1 MDKELLNNL
10 STAVSNGRTDIVR
23 SLLSMC
29 ENGSAIS
36 NGTNISA
43 NEVLNEICNPVGT
56 LLHLA
61 TKLDHVDI
69 VRTILSSGA
78 QANIENSLGESPFDL
93 VQSQRM
99 TTVYVEELLKCSAKS
114 ELDRIR
120 QLISAGVDV
129 NSTDSPESKNTA
141 LHWAVCFGKPE
152 AVQCLLG
159 ILILYLQ
166 IDFKNI

>member
-61 TKLDHVDI
+61 TK
-69 VRTILSSGA
+69 VRKIY
-78 QANIENSLGESPFDL
+78 SLL
-93 VQSQRM
+93 
-99 TTVYVEELLKCSAKS
+99 TS
-114 ELDRIR
+114 EKK
-120 QLISAGVDV
+120 
-129 NSTDSPESKNTA
+129 E
-141 LHWAVCFGKPE
+141 
-152 AVQCLLG
+152 
-159 ILILYLQ
+159 
-166 IDFKNI
+166 